1 MKDLM
6 QAMADCKNA
15 ILSVLYSEA
24 IRVNKLDELIEEAD
38 KKQIELLDVK
48 LHKKPERRMQLG

>member
-15 ILSVLYSEA
+15 ILCVLHSEK
-24 IRVNKLDELIEEAD
+24 ICVNKFDELIEEAD
-38 KKQIELLDVK
+38 KKQMELLDVK